1 MHCATGDDPS
11 RLVVPTLPERRRR
24 NAPFS
29 WGAHAVMTTSLRRR
43 VLGISVALAALGAT
57 VVTAGAPT
65 SAAENV
71 TLTVGLLQDVDSP
84 NVTVG
89 YTVAAYELWN
99 LQYATLTDKAAD
111 DFSTI
116 PGLAESWETSADG
129 MTYTYRLRDGLKWSD
144 GAPLTAED
152 IVWTINTSRD
162 QEWTNHAATT
172 ANLTATVVDDRTLT
186 IVTSVPD
193 PKLPTMDVYVV
204 PKHIWESQAG
214 TIDDLAA
221 YDALDGVGSGPFTLK
236 ERKANQEW
244 TMVANPN
251 YWQGTPAISQ
261 VVFRV
266 FSDGDAMVTALRSGE
281 IDVAHLV
288 PSQAFEDL
296 KSEADIVTVAGA
308 QGGFTQLAMNGMA
321 GGLGDGHPALQ
332 DLTVRH
338 AIARAI
344 DRQAL
349 FDRVVKGQGELL
361 TTLGVSP
368 DSVWTP
374 SLSDDQLLMY
384 EPLRASSMLDDAGYL
399 DVDGNGVREMP
410 GGGTELKFRY
420 AERSDSVN
428 GSAIREL
435 LEGWLSEIGIALEV
449 SVFDDT
455 QLGQVIYDGTYD
467 LFVWGWTPFVDP
479 DPMLSYFTCDQLT
492 TDAASPGYNDANWCS
507 EEYDAL
513 YTQQNQE
520 LDRAKRVELVKQM
533 ITLFYTEST
542 YVVLYHDADTQA
554 YRTDRFTGWTQ
565 QPKGTGP
572 VVFSNTSPSYFN
584 LTPIEGGDG
593 DDSSSTGLLI
603 GIIGG
608 ILVLLVIGGVLIAR
622 ARSTADDRE

>member
-1 MHCATGDDPS
+1 MS
-11 RLVVPTLPERRRR
+11 
-24 NAPFS
+24 
-29 WGAHAVMTTSLRRR
+29 TSLRRR
-43 VLGISVALAALGAT
+43 VLGVVLASATGLAFTSVTEPA
-57 VVTAGAPT
+57 
-65 SAAENV
+65 SAADPV

-111 DFSTI
+111 DFATI
-116 PGLAESWETSADG
+116 PGLAESWEASADG
-129 MTYTYRLRDGLKWSD
+129 LTFTYHLRDGLKWSD
-144 GAPLTAED
+144 GEPLTAED
-152 IVWTINTSRD
+152 VVWTINTSRD

-172 ANLTATVVDDRTLT
+172 ANLTATVIDDRTLT

-193 PKLPTMDVYVV
+193 PKLPTMDVYIV
-204 PKHIWESQAG
+204 PKHIWESHAG
-214 TIDDLAA
+214 TVDDLAA
-221 YDALDGVGSGPFTLK
+221 YDALDGVGSGAFTLK

-251 YWQGTPAISQ
+251 YWKGAPAIDQ

-288 PSQAFEDL
+288 PSQAFDDL
-296 KSEADIVTVAGA
+296 KNEPGIVTVAGA
-308 QGGFTQLAMNGMA
+308 QGGFTELAMNGMA

-332 DLTVRH
+332 DLNVRH
-338 AIARAI
+338 AVAMAI
-344 DRQAL
+344 DRKAL
-349 FDRVVKGQGELL
+349 FDRVVKGQGELID
-361 TTLGVSP
+361 TLGVSP

-374 SLSDDQLLMY
+374 TLTAEQQLGY
-384 EPLRASSMLDDAGYL
+384 DPERANALLDEGGYL
-399 DVDGNGVREMP
+399 DADGNGVREMP
-410 GGGTELKFRY
+410 GGGNELTFRY

-435 LEGWLSEIGIALEV
+435 IKGWLSEIGIGLDV
-449 SVFDDT
+449 SVYDDT
-455 QLGQVIYDGTYD
+455 QLGQIIYDGTYD
-467 LFVWGWTPFVDP
+467 MFVWGWTPFVDP

-520 LDRAKRVELVKQM
+520 LDRATRVDLVHQM

-565 QPKGTGP
+565 QPKGVGP

-584 LTPIEGGDG
+584 LRPIEGGGADG
-593 DDSSSTGLLI
+593 DSNTGLII

-608 ILVLLVIGGVLIAR
+608 LLALLVIGGFMFAR
-622 ARSTADDRE
+622 SRSTADDRE

>member
-1 MHCATGDDPS
+1 MAT
-11 RLVVPTLPERRRR
+11 
-24 NAPFS
+24 
-29 WGAHAVMTTSLRRR
+29 
-43 VLGISVALAALGAT
+43 AALGAT
-57 VVTAGAPT
+57 VVATVVPS
-65 SAAENV
+65 SAADNV

-111 DFSTI
+111 DFSIT
-116 PGLAESWETSADG
+116 PGLAEKWEASTDG
-129 MTYTYRLRDGLKWSD
+129 LTYTYHLRAGLKWSD
-144 GAPLTAED
+144 GQPLTAD
-152 IVWTINTSRD
+152 DVAWTINTSRD
-162 QEWTNHAATT
+162 QEWTNHYATT
-172 ANLTATVVDDRTLT
+172 ANLTATAVDDTTLT

-193 PKLPTMDVYVV
+193 PKLPTMDVYIV
-204 PKHIWESQAG
+204 PRHIWESHAG
-214 TIDDLAA
+214 SVDDLAA

-244 TMVANPN
+244 TMIANPN

-296 KSEADIVTVAGA
+296 KNEPNIVTVAGA
-308 QGGFTQLAMNGMA
+308 QGGFTELAMNGMA

-338 AIARAI
+338 AIAQAI
-344 DRQAL
+344 DRAAL
-349 FDRVVKGQGELL
+349 FDRVVKGQGELID
-361 TTLGVSP
+361 TLGVSP
-368 DSVWTP
+368 DSVWNPTM
-374 SLSDDQLLMY
+374 LVDQQLNY
-384 EPLRASSMLDDAGYL
+384 DPAAANAALDEAGYL
-399 DVDGNGVREMP
+399 DVDGNGIREMP
-410 GGGTELKFRY
+410 GGGNELKFRY

-428 GSAIREL
+428 SAAIREL
-435 LEGWLSEIGIALEV
+435 IEGWLSDIGIALEV

-455 QLGQVIYDGTYD
+455 QLGQQVYDGTYD

-479 DPMLSYFTCDQLT
+479 DPMLSYFTCAQLT

-507 EEYDAL
+507 PEYDEL

-520 LDRAKRVELVKQM
+520 LDRVKRIEIVKKM
-533 ITLFYTEST
+533 ITLFYTQST
-542 YVVLYHDADTQA
+542 YVVLYHDADSQA
-554 YRTDRFTGWTQ
+554 YRTDRFTGWLQ

-572 VVFSNTSPSYFN
+572 VVFSNSSPSYFN
-584 LTPIEGGDG
+584 LTPIKGGG
-593 DDSSSTGLLI
+593 SDDSSSTGLLI

-608 ILVLLVIGGVLIAR
+608 VLVLLVIGGVLVAR
-622 ARSTADDRE
+622 SRSTADERE

>member
-1 MHCATGDDPS
+1 
-11 RLVVPTLPERRRR
+11 
-24 NAPFS
+24 
-29 WGAHAVMTTSLRRR
+29 MTTSLRRR
-43 VLGISVALAALGAT
+43 ILGIAVTTTALGAA
-57 VVTAGAPT
+57 VVGSVVGPAGET
-65 SAAENV
+65 SAAGNV

-111 DFSTI
+111 DFAII

-129 MTYTYRLRDGLKWSD
+129 MTYTYHLRDGLKWSD
-144 GAPLTAED
+144 GEPLTAD
-152 IVWTINTSRD
+152 DVVWTINTSRE
-162 QEWTNHAATT
+162 QEWTNHFATT

-186 IVTSVPD
+186 IATAVPD
-193 PKLPTMDVYVV
+193 PKLPTMDVYIV
-204 PKHIWESQAG
+204 PRHIWERHAG
-214 TIDDLAA
+214 TVDDLAA

-251 YWQGTPAISQ
+251 YWKGTPAISQ

-296 KSEADIVTVAGA
+296 KSEAGIVTVTGA
-308 QGGFTQLAMNGMA
+308 QGGFTELAMNGMA

-338 AIARAI
+338 AIAQAI
-344 DRQAL
+344 DREAL
-349 FDRVVKGQGELL
+349 FDRVVKRQGELIN
-361 TTLGVSP
+361 TLGVSP

-374 SLSDDQLLMY
+374 TLLVDQQLNY
-384 EPLRASSMLDDAGYL
+384 DPTAANAALDAAGYL
-399 DVDGNGVREMP
+399 DADGNGIREMP
-410 GGGTELKFRY
+410 GGGNELRFRY

-428 GSAIREL
+428 GAAIREL
-435 LEGWLSEIGIALEV
+435 IEGWLSKVGIALEV

-455 QLGQVIYDGTYD
+455 QLGQQIYDGTYD

-479 DPMLSYFTCDQLT
+479 DPMLSYFTCAQLT

-507 EEYDAL
+507 PEYDAL
-513 YTQQNQE
+513 YEQQNQE
-520 LDRAKRVELVKQM
+520 LDRAKRVELVKKM

-542 YVVLYHDADTQA
+542 YVVLYHDADTQV

-584 LTPIEGGDG
+584 LQPIEAAGS
-593 DDSSSTGLLI
+593 DDSTGIGLLI

-608 ILVLLVIGGVLIAR
+608 VLVLLVIGGVLIVR
-622 ARSTADDRE
+622 SRSTADERE

>member
-1 MHCATGDDPS
+1 MS
-11 RLVVPTLPERRRR
+11 
-24 NAPFS
+24 
-29 WGAHAVMTTSLRRR
+29 TTSLKRR
-43 VLGISVALAALGAT
+43 VLGIAVASAALGAT
-57 VVTAGAPT
+57 VVASSVPS
-65 SAAENV
+65 SAADNV

-111 DFSTI
+111 DFSII
-116 PGLAESWETSADG
+116 PGLAKEWEASDDG
-129 MTYTYRLRDGLKWSD
+129 LTYTYHLRDGLKWSD
-144 GAPLTAED
+144 GEPLTAED
-152 IVWTINTSRD
+152 VVWTINTSRD

-172 ANLTATVVDDRTLT
+172 ANLTATVVDDTTLT
-186 IVTSVPD
+186 ITTAVPD
-193 PKLPTMDVYVV
+193 PKLPAMDVYIV
-204 PKHIWESQAG
+204 PKHIWESHAA
-214 TIDDLAA
+214 TVDDLAA

-251 YWQGTPAISQ
+251 YWKGTPAISQ

-308 QGGFTQLAMNGMA
+308 QGGFTELAMNGMA

-332 DLTVRH
+332 DIEVRH

-344 DRQAL
+344 DREAL
-349 FDRVVKGQGELL
+349 FDRVVKGQGELID
-361 TTLGVSP
+361 TLGVSP
-368 DSVWTP
+368 DSVWNPT
-374 SLSDDQLLMY
+374 LLVDQQLNY
-384 EPLRASSMLDDAGYL
+384 DPAAANAALDAAGYL
-399 DVDGNGVREMP
+399 DADGNGIREMP
-410 GGGTELKFRY
+410 GGGNELKFRY

-428 GSAIREL
+428 SAAIREL
-435 LEGWLSEIGIALEV
+435 IEGWLSEIGIALDV

-455 QLGQVIYDGTYD
+455 QLGQQIYDGTYD

-507 EEYDAL
+507 PEYDEM
-513 YTQQNQE
+513 YVQQNQE
-520 LDRAKRVELVKQM
+520 LDRATRIEIVKKM

-542 YVVLYHDADTQA
+542 YVVLFHDADTQA

-584 LTPIEGGDG
+584 LRPIEGGGG

-608 ILVLLVIGGVLIAR
+608 VLVLLVIGGVLIAR
-622 ARSTADDRE
+622 SRSTADERE

>member
-1 MHCATGDDPS
+1 
-11 RLVVPTLPERRRR
+11 
-24 NAPFS
+24 
-29 WGAHAVMTTSLRRR
+29 MTTSLRRR
-43 VLGISVALAALGAT
+43 VVGVVMATTALGAT
-57 VVTAGAPT
+57 VVSSAVHT
-65 SAAENV
+65 SAAEIV

-116 PGLAESWETSADG
+116 PGLAEKWEASADG
-129 MTYTYRLRDGLKWSD
+129 LTYTYHLRDGLKWSD
-144 GAPLTAED
+144 GEPLTAED
-152 IVWTINTSRD
+152 VAWTINTSRE
-162 QEWTNHAATT
+162 QEWTNHFATT
-172 ANLTATVVDDRTLT
+172 ANLTATVVDDTTLT
-186 IVTSVPD
+186 IATSVPD
-193 PKLPTMDVYVV
+193 PKLPTLDVYIV
-204 PKHIWESQAG
+204 PKHIWESHAG
-214 TIDDLAA
+214 TVDDLAA

-236 ERKANQEW
+236 ERTANQEW

-251 YWQGTPAISQ
+251 YWKGTPAISQ

-288 PSQAFEDL
+288 PSQAFDDL
-296 KSEADIVTVAGA
+296 KSESNIVTVTGA
-308 QGGFTQLAMNGMA
+308 QGGFTELAMNGMA

-338 AIARAI
+338 AIAMAI
-344 DRQAL
+344 DRSAL
-349 FDRVVKGQGELL
+349 FDRVVKGQGELID
-361 TTLGVSP
+361 TLGVSP
-368 DSVWTP
+368 NSEWTP
-374 SLSDDQLLMY
+374 TLAADQQLTY
-384 EPLRASSMLDDAGYL
+384 DPTRANAMLDEAGYL
-399 DVDGNGVREMP
+399 DVDGNGIREMP
-410 GGGTELKFRY
+410 GGGNELKFRY

-428 GSAIREL
+428 GAAIREL
-435 LEGWLSEIGIALEV
+435 VEGWLSEIGIALDV

-455 QLGQVIYDGTYD
+455 QLGQQIYDGTYD

-479 DPMLSYFTCDQLT
+479 DPMLSYFTCAQLT

-507 EEYDAL
+507 PEYDAM

-520 LDRAKRVELVKQM
+520 LDRAKRVEIVKKM
-533 ITLFYTEST
+533 ITLFYTEAT

-584 LTPIEGGDG
+584 LKLIGGGGG

-608 ILVLLVIGGVLIAR
+608 VLVLLVIGGVLIAR
-622 ARSTADDRE
+622 SRSTADERE

>member
-1 MHCATGDDPS
+1 MS
-11 RLVVPTLPERRRR
+11 
-24 NAPFS
+24 
-29 WGAHAVMTTSLRRR
+29 TSLRRR
-43 VLGISVALAALGAT
+43 ALGVVLASAIGLAFTSVA
-57 VVTAGAPT
+57 APA
-65 SAAENV
+65 SAADPV
-71 TLTVGLLQDVDSP
+71 SLTVGLLQDVDSP

-111 DFSTI
+111 DFATI
-116 PGLAESWETSADG
+116 PGLAESWEASADG
-129 MTYTYRLRDGLKWSD
+129 LTFTYHLRDGLKWSD
-144 GAPLTAED
+144 GEPLTAED
-152 IVWTINTSRD
+152 VVWTINTSRD

-172 ANLTATVVDDRTLT
+172 ANLTATVIDDRTLT

-193 PKLPTMDVYVV
+193 PKLPTMDVYIV
-204 PKHIWESQAG
+204 PKHIWESHAG
-214 TIDDLAA
+214 TVDDLAA
-221 YDALDGVGSGPFTLK
+221 YDALDGVGSGAFTLK

-251 YWQGTPAISQ
+251 YWKGAPAIDQ

-288 PSQAFEDL
+288 PSQAFDDL
-296 KSEADIVTVAGA
+296 KSEAGIVTVAGA
-308 QGGFTQLAMNGMA
+308 QGGFTELAMNGMA

-332 DLTVRH
+332 DLNVRH
-338 AIARAI
+338 AVAMAI
-344 DRQAL
+344 DRKAL
-349 FDRVVKGQGELL
+349 FDRVVKGQGELVD
-361 TTLGVSP
+361 TLGVSP

-374 SLSDDQLLMY
+374 TLTAEQQLGY
-384 EPLRASSMLDDAGYL
+384 DPERANALLDEGGYL
-399 DVDGNGVREMP
+399 DADGNGVREMP
-410 GGGTELKFRY
+410 GGGNELTFRY

-435 LEGWLSEIGIALEV
+435 IKGWLSEIGIGLDV
-449 SVFDDT
+449 SVYDDT
-455 QLGQVIYDGTYD
+455 QLGQIIYDGTYD
-467 LFVWGWTPFVDP
+467 MFVWGWTPFVDP

-520 LDRAKRVELVKQM
+520 LDRATRVDLVHQM

-565 QPKGTGP
+565 QPKGVGP

-584 LTPIEGGDG
+584 LRPIEGGGGGG
-593 DDSSSTGLLI
+593 DSNTGLII

-608 ILVLLVIGGVLIAR
+608 LIMLLAIGGLLLAR
-622 ARSTADDRE
+622 SRSTADDRE

>member
-1 MHCATGDDPS
+1 MS
-11 RLVVPTLPERRRR
+11 
-24 NAPFS
+24 
-29 WGAHAVMTTSLRRR
+29 TSLRRR
-43 VLGISVALAALGAT
+43 ALGVVLVSAIGLAFTSVA
-57 VVTAGAPT
+57 APA
-65 SAAENV
+65 SAADPV

-111 DFSTI
+111 DFATI
-116 PGLAESWETSADG
+116 PGLAESWEASADG
-129 MTYTYRLRDGLKWSD
+129 LTFTYHLRDGLKWSD
-144 GAPLTAED
+144 GEPLTAED
-152 IVWTINTSRD
+152 VVWTINTSRD

-172 ANLTATVVDDRTLT
+172 ANLTATVIDDRTLT
-186 IVTSVPD
+186 IATSVPD
-193 PKLPTMDVYVV
+193 PKLPTMDVYIV
-204 PKHIWESQAG
+204 PKHIWESHAG
-214 TIDDLAA
+214 TVDDLAA
-221 YDALDGVGSGPFTLK
+221 YDALDGVGSGAFTLK

-251 YWQGTPAISQ
+251 YWKGAPAIDQ

-288 PSQAFEDL
+288 PSQAFDDL
-296 KSEADIVTVAGA
+296 KSEAGIVTVAGA
-308 QGGFTQLAMNGMA
+308 QGGFTELAMNGMA

-332 DLTVRH
+332 DLNVRH
-338 AIARAI
+338 AIAMAI
-344 DRQAL
+344 DRKAL
-349 FDRVVKGQGELL
+349 FDRVVKGQGELID
-361 TTLGVSP
+361 TLGVSP

-374 SLSDDQLLMY
+374 TLTAEQQLGY
-384 EPLRASSMLDDAGYL
+384 DPERANALLDEGGYL
-399 DVDGNGVREMP
+399 DADGNGVREMP
-410 GGGTELKFRY
+410 GGGNELTFRY

-435 LEGWLSEIGIALEV
+435 IKGWLSEIGIGLDV
-449 SVFDDT
+449 SVYDDT
-455 QLGQVIYDGTYD
+455 QLGQIIYDGTYD
-467 LFVWGWTPFVDP
+467 MFVWGWTPFVDP

-520 LDRAKRVELVKQM
+520 LDRATRVDLVHQM

-565 QPKGTGP
+565 QPKGVGP

-584 LTPIEGGDG
+584 LRPIEGGGGGG
-593 DDSSSTGLLI
+593 DSNTGLII

-608 ILVLLVIGGVLIAR
+608 LIVLLAIGGLLLAR
-622 ARSTADDRE
+622 SRSTADDRE